1 MKMRTLKKLHKNATP
16 ETKTTFIT
24 KKKFDELMAQRAKDR
39 KAYKAE
45 QELKAVKNK
54 GYNPNRDPDGRF
66 GTGPSGSKS
75 KGSSSKKDKPDIK
88 SSGKELSKVMK
99 MKQTS
104 LKAQGKYNE
113 KLNAI
118 REAHYKAIG
127 KEADLGKSNALM
139 GDWFFDSYSN
149 RSKMEKAASQ
159 SKSGK
164 GILAEEYKLTQ
175 AAYKAS
181 GKKTITL
188 YRGVAG
194 KQGKSILKSSSSSV
208 QFKADDA
215 SSWSDAKVIATRFA
229 KDNGGVVVKREVPIE
244 NVVTSWQVN
253 PYLNNG
259 GENEFI
265 VSDSKSFEV
274 EVL

>member
-75 KGSSSKKDKPDIK
+75 KGSSSKKDKSDIK

-104 LKAQGKYNE
+104 LKA
-113 KLNAI
+113 
-118 REAHYKAIG
+118 
-127 KEADLGKSNALM
+127 
-139 GDWFFDSYSN
+139 
-149 RSKMEKAASQ
+149 
-159 SKSGK
+159 
-164 GILAEEYKLTQ
+164 
-175 AAYKAS
+175 
-181 GKKTITL
+181 
-188 YRGVAG
+188 
-194 KQGKSILKSSSSSV
+194 
-208 QFKADDA
+208 
-215 SSWSDAKVIATRFA
+215 
-229 KDNGGVVVKREVPIE
+229 
-244 NVVTSWQVN
+244 
-253 PYLNNG
+253 
-259 GENEFI
+259 
-265 VSDSKSFEV
+265 
-274 EVL
+274 